1 MVKNFNHKVHRVNTT
16 QSAQRKKQTKTT
28 TMQSFQTELENPL
41 VERDIIELEKKIRLF
56 REGKMDDEKFRSLR
70 LARGVYGQRQPG
82 VQMVRIKLPYGK
94 MTLAQWKRI
103 SHVSDE
109 YSTGNLHLTTRQ
121 DIQIHFVSLDRTP
134 EMWAELE
141 KDNVT
146 IREACGNTVRNIT
159 ASDMAGIDPE
169 EPFDVTPYAH
179 AMFEYFLRKPLCQE
193 MGRKF
198 KIAFSS
204 SEKDTALVFMHD
216 LGAIPRKKIIDGKE
230 QRGFKVVIGGGLG
243 AQPHLAITTHEF
255 LEEDLLIPYLESV
268 LRVFD
273 RHGERNSRHKA
284 RIKFLVQKIGIEAFN
299 ELIIEEQKAL
309 THQRY
314 HVDASLHASRQST
327 VDRQQSVDCGLL
339 TVDPFRYELWKATN
353 VVEQKQKGNFA
364 VYVRVA
370 NGNISSVTS
379 RSLIE
384 KLKDVIADDVRVTI
398 NQGLQF
404 RFIKPEHLEYVYSV
418 LESEG
423 FAAAGFGSVADVTSC
438 PGTDTCNLGISNST
452 GAALILSELIEE
464 EYPEFLYNKEIA
476 IKISGCMNSCGQHG
490 MASIGFHGSSL
501 KAKGQVVPA
510 LQVLVGGGVLGGGE
524 GRISDKI
531 LKVPS
536 KRGPDVVR
544 TILNDYKTNAAQGE
558 TFLNYSKRNGD
569 RYYYDLL
576 KPLAGLDNLTPDDY
590 IDFGQQEKFST
601 AIGVGE
607 CAGVMIDLV
616 ATLILE
622 AEEKVKAAEEC
633 LTNSQWAD
641 GIYNAYAAHVHSAKA
656 LLLQQ
661 GVQCNTQH
669 GILNDFDKHF
679 TANGL
684 YTDSN
689 SFKTTVLRMNDN
701 DPSENFAAE
710 YLQQAKS
717 FIEFS
722 KQFREQAVL
731 AEK

>member
-1 MVKNFNHKVHRVNTT
+1 
-16 QSAQRKKQTKTT
+16 
-28 TMQSFQTELENPL
+28 MQSFRTELENPI
-41 VERDIIELEKKIRLF
+41 VEKDILELEKKIRLF
-56 REGKMDDEKFRSLR
+56 REGRMDEEKFRSLR
-70 LARGVYGQRQPG
+70 LARGVYGQRQQG

-103 SHVSDE
+103 SDVSDE

-134 EMWAELE
+134 EMWSELE
-141 KDNVT
+141 KDDVT

-159 ASDMAGIDPE
+159 ASDMAGIDPD

-179 AMFEYFLRKPLCQE
+179 AMFEYFLRKPVCQE

-198 KIAFSS
+198 KIALSS

-216 LGAIPRKKIIDGKE
+216 LGVIPRVKIIDGKE
-230 QRGFKVVIGGGLG
+230 VRGFKTVVGGGLG
-243 AQPHLAITTHEF
+243 AQPHLAITTYEF
-255 LEEDLLIPYLESV
+255 LEEDLLIPYLESI

-284 RIKFLVQKIGIEAFN
+284 RIKFLIQKIGIDAFN
-299 ELIIEEQKAL
+299 ELVVEEQLAL

-314 HVDASLHASRQST
+314 KVDVEEYGQKVGKTESPQTQSYALSDFPT
-327 VDRQQSVDCGLL
+327 SGLP
-339 TVDPFRYELWKATN
+339 DPFRYELWKRTN
-353 VVEQKQKGNFA
+353 VFAQKQPGYFA

-370 NGNISSVTS
+370 NGNISSHTS
-379 RSLIE
+379 RRLID

-418 LESEG
+418 LDEEG

-452 GAALILSELIEE
+452 STAIALSEVIEE
-464 EYPEFLYNKEIA
+464 EFPEFLFNKEIS

-501 KAKGQVVPA
+501 KAKGQILPA
-510 LQVLVGGGVLGGGE
+510 LQVLIGGGVLGGGE
-524 GRISDKI
+524 GRIADKV

-536 KRGPDVVR
+536 KRGPDVIRVV
-544 TILNDYKTNAAQGE
+544 LNDYKTNTKNGE
-558 TFLNYSKRNGD
+558 TFLNYSQSKGE

-576 KPLAGLDNLTPDDY
+576 KPLASLETLLAEDY
-590 IDFGQQEKFST
+590 IDWGQEEKFAT

-607 CAGVMIDLV
+607 CAGVMIDLIS
-616 ATLILE
+616 TLIME
-622 AEEKVKAAEEC
+622 AEEKIAASEDC
-633 LTNSQWAD
+633 LSNSKWAD
-641 GIYNAYAAHVHSAKA
+641 GIYNAYAAQIHTAKA

-669 GILNDFDKHF
+669 GILKDFDTHF
-679 TANGL
+679 SDKGL
-684 YTDSN
+684 YIPG
-689 SFKTTVLRMNDN
+689 SFKTAVMYMNDVP
-701 DPSENFAAE
+701 PSEAFANE
-710 YLQQAKS
+710 YLQQAKR
-717 FIEFS
+717 FIEFA
-722 KQFREQAVL
+722 KVFREQTVL

>member
-1 MVKNFNHKVHRVNTT
+1 ML
-16 QSAQRKKQTKTT
+16 
-28 TMQSFQTELENPL
+28 SFQTELEVKPTEGGKAL
-41 VERDIIELEKKIRLF
+41 VEKDIIDLEKKIRLF
-56 REGKMDDEKFRSLR
+56 KEGKMAEEKFRSLR

-94 MTLAQWKRI
+94 MTLAQWERI
-103 SHVSDE
+103 TYVSDE

-141 KDNVT
+141 KDDVT

-169 EPFDVTPYAH
+169 EPFDISPYAH

-198 KIAFSS
+198 KIAFSN
-204 SEKDTALVFMHD
+204 SEKDTALTFMHD
-216 LGAIPRKKIIDGKE
+216 LGAIPRVKQIDGNE
-230 QRGFKVVIGGGLG
+230 IRGFKILIGGGLG

-255 LEEDLLIPYLESV
+255 LEEDLLIPYLEAV

-284 RIKFLVQKIGIEAFN
+284 RIKFLVQKIGIDAFN
-299 ELIIEEQKAL
+299 ELVLQEQKAL
-309 THQRY
+309 TFQHY
-314 HVDASLHASRQST
+314 KIDTSKVKTIAPPA
-327 VDRQQSVDCGLL
+327 
-339 TVDPFRYELWKATN
+339 ATN
-353 VVEQKQKGNFA
+353 VPAATIDNPYQYEVWKNTNVIAQKQEGFYA

-370 NGNISSVTS
+370 NGNISSETS
-379 RSLIE
+379 RSLI
-384 KLKDVIADDVRVTI
+384 KQLKDVIADDVRVTI

-404 RFIKPEHLEYVYSV
+404 RFAKAEHLEYIYAV
-418 LESEG
+418 LAEHNL
-423 FAAAGFGSVADVTSC
+423 AAAGFGSVADITSC

-452 GAALILSELIEE
+452 GTAIVLAELIEE
-464 EYPEFLYNKEIA
+464 EYPEFLYNKELA

-501 KAKGQVVPA
+501 KAKGQVLPA
-510 LQVLVGGGVLGGGE
+510 LQVLVGGAVLGSGE
-524 GRISDKI
+524 ARIADKV

-536 KRGPDVVR
+536 KRAAEVVR
-544 TILNDYKTNAAQGE
+544 TILNDYKSNAGDNSFA
-558 TFLNYSKRNGD
+558 NYSFEKGE

-576 KPLAGLDNLTPDDY
+576 KPLASLETLQAEDY
-590 IDFGQQEKFST
+590 IDWGQSEKFST

-622 AEEKVKAAEEC
+622 ADEKIIYSEEC
-633 LTNSQWAD
+633 TIGEKWAD
-641 GIYNAYAAHVHSAKA
+641 AIYHAYSAQINAAKA

-679 TANGL
+679 A
-684 YTDSN
+684 DSAKYGGN
-689 SFKTTVLRMNDN
+689 FKAIVMRINET
-701 DPSENFAAE
+701 DPSKEFALE
-710 YLQQAKS
+710 YLQQAKD
-717 FIEFS
+717 FIEFARDYR
-722 KQFREQAVL
+722 QQTIL
-731 AEK
+731 AESK